1 MISSTD
7 QLHHDIHLHAVE
19 CRAAI
24 TIIASIV
31 YSLFSHHNKP
41 ETPTQESLA
50 VTPVSQA
57 TYFDFIDQVSLVSWG
72 VIHPM
77 ESSLA
82 MALPFCDGGREGSQI
97 DNVT

>member
-1 MISSTD
+1 MISSID

-57 TYFDFIDQVSLVSWG
+57 TYFDFIDQG